1 MRKEIQIQIEKYK
14 KYRTL
19 IPMSENE
26 IRKYTDR
33 RNTIRKD
40 TADKKSTHT
49 LDKNYKKIL
58 FGEGNIESWQEKI
71 TEIRF
76 SGVLLAESVIRTSGT
91 DICAD
96 ISEEKNGSVIGWVEQ
111 INNGAEYILHIDAN
125 GKIDAPADS
134 ADLFEKFSQVKKIKF
149 GDVFD
154 TKNVTSMFGMFCF
167 CKNLSELNVSR
178 FNTAN
183 VTDMSN
189 MFREC
194 SKLEELDVSG
204 FHTENVMDMSYM
216 FSGCSELEELDV
228 SGFHTGNVT
237 DMSYMFNCCS
247 ELKEL
252 DVSGFHTGNVMDMS
266 FMFDCCGELDELDV
280 SRFDTHNVTWM
291 DSMFHG
297 CKNLETVDVSG
308 FHTENVTDMKWMFSF
323 CSNLK
328 TVDVSGFHTENVTD
342 MYFMFSWCDNLEIV
356 DISGFHMQNISHH
369 YDSMFEYC
377 PKLNRLPIAIKFFK
391 EKRYKDAISLLKKYE
406 SIKNEEKTGDA
417 ESAKDTSDAKA
428 AAYAEAQYLL
438 GVCYYQGLDV
448 KKDRE
453 KAWEYFR
460 AAAAQG
466 QVDAQILMLDPACDW
481 DEIISDYTAV
491 FKSLEESS
499 DSGNANAQ
507 YLLSVCYL
515 KKLGTEKGNG
525 LLQKHMEKRFHLCEA
540 AASQGHAKAQKE
552 LGDFYFSGLVTE
564 RDYEKAYEWYQ
575 KALDQGEEIDEMT
588 LITAKKGSKKG
599 VLKKFSSWLKG

>member
-33 RNTIRKD
+33 RNTVRKD
-40 TADKKSTHT
+40 TADKKLKNT
-49 LDKNYKKIL
+49 LDKDYKKIL
-58 FGEGNIESWQEKI
+58 FGEENKEEWEGKI
-71 TEIRF
+71 TEIVF
-76 SGVLLAESVIRTSGT
+76 SDSIPADSVLQSSEIA
-91 DICAD
+91 ICED
-96 ISEEKNGSVIGWVEQ
+96 ISEGNDGSVIGWVEKTDY
-111 INNGAEYILHIDAN
+111 GETYILHIDGD
-125 GKIDAPADS
+125 GKIYAPVNS
-134 ADLFEKFSQVKKIKF
+134 SVLFWFFKQVKKIAF
-149 GDVFD
+149 GNVFDTSRVTNMRGMFMRCEKLAGVNVDGFD
-154 TKNVTSMFGMFCF
+154 TKNVTDMAGMFSDCSS
-167 CKNLSELNVSR
+167 LQELNVSR
-178 FNTAN
+178 FHTQK
-183 VTDMSN
+183 VTNMSS
-189 MFREC
+189 MFSGC
-194 SKLEELDVSG
+194 SGLEELDVSG
-204 FHTENVMDMSYM
+204 FHTENVTDMKYM
-216 FSGCSELEELDV
+216 FSGCKKLRTL
-228 SGFHTGNVT
+228 
-237 DMSYMFNCCS
+237 
-247 ELKEL
+247 
-252 DVSGFHTGNVMDMS
+252 
-266 FMFDCCGELDELDV
+266 
-280 SRFDTHNVTWM
+280 
-291 DSMFHG
+291 
-297 CKNLETVDVSG
+297 
-308 FHTENVTDMKWMFSF
+308 
-323 CSNLK
+323 
-328 TVDVSGFHTENVTD
+328 DVSGFHTENVTD

-428 AAYAEAQYLL
+428 AACAEAQYLL

-491 FKSLEESS
+491 FKSLEESA